1 MQQDRRQFIGLS
13 MISAAAL
20 SLPAAAKENSEQ
32 AAEPKTLMLR
42 GRVFCL
48 TEELERR
55 YQILPECQTRGH
67 IYSLKTEDGKFHPF
81 LPTDT
86 AAAIWMDERFR
97 ERELQV
103 TARIFPEC
111 SFMEVI
117 KLQSWRGGTLY
128 DLYYY
133 CDVCAISTH
142 KPGPC
147 ECCQDPV
154 QFRETPA
161 EIK

>member
-1 MQQDRRQFIGLS
+1 MQQDRRQFITLS
-13 MISAAAL
+13 VISTGAL
-20 SLPAAAKENSEQ
+20 SLPVAAQGISEQ
-32 AAEPKTLMLR
+32 TAEPKMLNLR
-42 GRVFCL
+42 GRVVCL
-48 TEELERR
+48 TEELEKR

-67 IYSLKTEDGKFHPF
+67 LYSLKTTDGKIYPF
-81 LPTDT
+81 LPTDS

-97 ERELQV
+97 TRELQV
-103 TARIFPEC
+103 TARIFPETT
-111 SFMEVI
+111 FLEVI
-117 KLQSWRGGTLY
+117 KLQSWRGGKLY